1 MNNHP
6 ISKDIINNAL
16 TYDRP
21 FKTDEVSGEPDLIE
35 EILDESALFFCNFDS
50 CGTRTYLSKKFFFNG
65 SEFTV
70 HLNDYEVKN
79 KILVAPLRFLP
90 FTPDMPQL
98 TLNGVKTVLT
108 SRKIPLKCLENI
120 YSLDHGQGLIKHLN
134 EISEK
139 TLLNLHSLVNEPLTV
154 YDLSAVEL
162 NPGDHLHLKLM
173 GDKLEGTA
181 VTSENIDLAQAQKWC
196 MNFEKSLQSV
206 LREFGPF
213 TDLYTQLELAYY
225 YGGKNLREE
234 GGLAVRDF
242 LNLSKKL
249 TLCDFVFRKI
259 IWFSDSDPLDSAEA
273 KKKIQHI
280 QNEFLDAPEV
290 NPAFYYLLDDKLKK
304 SFSCLNEDIE
314 DPVAQSP
321 ALTKVLKRTVRRVAL
336 WITSNHHIISDV
348 NMPVSETL
356 MFAAAFDEFQFL
368 CDYFVN
374 RANIDHEEF
383 EEALRLNFEILSE
396 LMEFLKEYFHS

>member
-21 FKTDEVSGEPDLIE
+21 FKTEEIEGEPDLIE
-35 EILDESALFFCNFDS
+35 EILDESALFFCNFDN
-50 CGTRTYLSKKFFFNG
+50 CGTRTYLSKKYFFNG

-90 FTPDMPQL
+90 FTPDIPL
-98 TLNGVKTVLT
+98 LKVNGKQVKLV
-108 SRKIPLKCLENI
+108 SRRIPLKCLENI

-134 EISEK
+134 ENSEK
-139 TLLNLHSLVNEPLTV
+139 TLLNLHSLVNESLSV
-154 YDLSAVEL
+154 YDLSEVEL
-162 NPGDHLHLKLM
+162 DAGVHLHLKLN
-173 GDKLEGTA
+173 GEKIEGRT
-181 VTSENIDLAQAQKWC
+181 VSSEDIDLAQAQKWC
-196 MNFEKSLQSV
+196 MGFEKSLQSV
-206 LREFGPF
+206 LKEFGPF

-242 LNLSKKL
+242 LELSKKL

-259 IWFSDSDPLDSAEA
+259 IWFSDTKPANSAEA

-280 QNEFLDAPEV
+280 QNEFSDAPEV
-290 NPAFYYLLDDKLKK
+290 NSAFYLLLDDKLKK
-304 SFSCLNEDIE
+304 SFSCSTKITEDSINHS
-314 DPVAQSP
+314 SP
-321 ALTKVLKRTVRRVAL
+321 LSKTLIRTVRRVAI
-336 WITSNHHIISDV
+336 WITNNHHIISDV

-368 CDYFVN
+368 CDFFVN
-374 RANIDHEEF
+374 RTNIDHEEF

-396 LMEFLKEYFHS
+396 LMDFLKEYFHS